1 MAVIL
6 CSANPAYEDVV
17 ANDAVDGVKV
27 ILVAALAVV
36 ANDAVD
42 GVNVI
47 DVAAD
52 AVSANDAVNGVKVIL
67 VAADAVVANDA
78 EIAVPIEPENDP
90 VSDDAMILYPVASML
105 PLTSNDPVIFAPPD
119 WAIIPRRATNSFAI
133 GVLQNDAKYL
143 IYK

>member
-1 MAVIL
+1 VAVIL

-17 ANDAVDGVKV
+17 ANDAVT
-27 ILVAALAVV
+27 
-36 ANDAVD
+36 

-52 AVSANDAVNGVKVIL
+52 AVSANDAVTGVNVID
-67 VAADAVVANDA
+67 VAADAVFAKDA
-78 EIAVPIEPENDP
+78 EIAVPIEPENDA
-90 VSDDAMILYPVASML
+90 VIDDAMILYPVASIV
-105 PLTSNDPVIFAPPD
+105 PLTSKDPVIFAPPD

-133 GVLQNDAKYL
+133 GFLQNDAKYL

>member
-6 CSANPAYEDVV
+6 CSAKPAYEDVV
-17 ANDAVDGVKV
+17 ANDAVDGVK
-27 ILVAALAVV
+27 
-36 ANDAVD
+36 
-42 GVNVI
+42 VI

-67 VAADAVVANDA
+67 VAADAVVAKDA

-90 VSDDAMILYPVASML
+90 VSDDAMILYPVASIL
-105 PLTSNDPVIFAPPD
+105 PLTSKDPVIFAPPD